1 MKKIIYLIYSFP
13 YVILSMLLLW
23 NDNSKF
29 MAFMFFV
36 TLLIPVVLGYVAA
49 KKEQKSLLI
58 KGNIISFVISFV
70 VTLILNGINL
80 VDELGGTWRGHFKP
94 FYSEQ
99 FVVLITVVVVLLQI
113 VLYNMRKSKI

>member
-29 MAFMFFV
+29 MAFMFLV

-99 FVVLITVVVVLLQI
+99 FVVLITVVVVLFQI